1 MERIGPLTGGDHVV
15 AKRNGTT
22 ASKVRVV
29 LVPSNTMPTYDPSKP
44 DPRLREFV
52 RMLARQAA
60 RKFVEAEQE
69 RAARNRLR
77 K

>member
-1 MERIGPLTGGDHVV
+1 M

-29 LVPSNTMPTYDPSKP
+29 LVPSDTMPTYNPSKP

-52 RMLARQAA
+52 RMLAREAA
-60 RKFVEAEQE
+60 RQFIEAEQE
-69 RAARNRLR
+69 RSTQNRLR

>member
-1 MERIGPLTGGDHVV
+1 MANR
-15 AKRNGTT
+15 KGTT
-22 ASKVRVV
+22 ANKVRVV
-29 LVPSNTMPTYDPSKP
+29 LVPSDTMPTYDPSQP

-69 RAARNRLR
+69 RAARERLR

>member
-1 MERIGPLTGGDHVV
+1 M
-15 AKRNGTT
+15 AKRNGKT
-22 ASKVRVV
+22 ASSVRVV
-29 LVPSNTMPTYDPSKP
+29 LMPSDTMPTYDPSKP

-60 RKFVEAEQE
+60 RQFVEAEQE
-69 RAARNRLR
+69 RAARERLR

>member
-1 MERIGPLTGGDHVV
+1 M
-15 AKRNGTT
+15 AKRKGTL
-22 ASKVRVV
+22 AKSVRVV
-29 LVPSNTMPTYDPSKP
+29 LVPSDTMPTYDPSKP
-44 DPRLREFV
+44 DPRLRGFV

-69 RAARNRLR
+69 RGVREHLR

>member
-1 MERIGPLTGGDHVV
+1 M
-15 AKRNGTT
+15 AKRDGQT

-29 LVPSNTMPTYDPSKP
+29 LVPSDTMPTYDPSKP

-52 RMLARQAA
+52 RMLAREAA
-60 RKFVEAEQE
+60 RKFIEAEQE
-69 RAARNRLR
+69 RATQTRLR

>member
-1 MERIGPLTGGDHVV
+1 M
-15 AKRNGTT
+15 

-29 LVPSNTMPTYDPSKP
+29 LVPSDTMPTYDPSKP

-52 RMLARQAA
+52 RMLAREAA

-69 RAARNRLR
+69 RSTQNRLH

>member
-1 MERIGPLTGGDHVV
+1 M
-15 AKRNGTT
+15 
-22 ASKVRVV
+22 
-29 LVPSNTMPTYDPSKP
+29 PSDTMPTYDPSNP

-60 RKFVEAEQE
+60 RKFVAAEQK
-69 RAARNRLR
+69 RAARERPR

>member
-1 MERIGPLTGGDHVV
+1 M
-15 AKRNGTT
+15 AKRKGTT
-22 ASKVRVV
+22 ASNVRVV
-29 LVPSNTMPTYDPSKP
+29 LMPSDTMPTYDPSKP

-60 RKFVEAEQE
+60 RQFVETEQE
-69 RAARNRLR
+69 RAARERLR

>member
-1 MERIGPLTGGDHVV
+1 MAR
-15 AKRNGTT
+15 RNGTT
-22 ASKVRVV
+22 ASSARVV
-29 LVPSNTMPTYDPSKP
+29 LMPSDTMPTYDPSQP

-69 RAARNRLR
+69 RAARERLR

>member
-1 MERIGPLTGGDHVV
+1 M
-15 AKRNGTT
+15 AKRKGTT
-22 ASKVRVV
+22 AKSVRVV
-29 LVPSNTMPTYDPSKP
+29 LVPSDTMPTYDPSQP

-60 RKFVEAEQE
+60 RQFVEAEQE
-69 RAARNRLR
+69 RAARECLR